1 MSFPRAPDP
10 TPTAPPQV
18 MPEAMGQ
25 AMAGLAQDA
34 IISLN
39 AQVDAVEAVAVR
51 ALHGPVPAGDTERED
66 ALRCAHRIAG
76 TAGAF
81 AWHAASAL
89 LREAEALL
97 GSAEELDADAAVR
110 LCELVMEARD
120 DLDRP
125 PFSPDAGAAAAA
137 DAAPAGPTVES
148 SAPQPPAP
156 RPHAGVPLR
165 TPTVDVVVVEDDL
178 ILGALICRV
187 VTDLGLTVAHCED
200 GVSALGLLAGTD
212 PPASPRMILLDIDL
226 PGRSGLSVL
235 RVLQRDG
242 VTASASVTM
251 LSSRSGAE
259 DRQLAAELG
268 ASGFLSKPFA
278 IRDIVVRLQGLS
290 AAAIS
295 C

>member
-1 MSFPRAPDP
+1 MSVPRAPDSGP
-10 TPTAPPQV
+10 AVPWQV

-25 AMAGLAQDA
+25 AMAVLAQDA
-34 IISLN
+34 IASLN

-51 ALHGPVPAGDTERED
+51 ALHGPVPAGDTERDE

-81 AWHAASAL
+81 SWHAASSL

-97 GSAEELDADAAVR
+97 GADGDLDADAAVR
-110 LCELVMEARD
+110 LCELVMGARD
-120 DLDRP
+120 DLERP
-125 PFSPDAGAAAAA
+125 PFSQSAESDAGAAS
-137 DAAPAGPTVES
+137 APPVES
-148 SAPQPPAP
+148 SATQPPVTS
-156 RPHAGVPLR
+156 RPCPDIPLR

-178 ILGALICRV
+178 ILGALLCRV

-200 GVSALGLLAGTD
+200 GVSALGLLAGAD
-212 PPASPRMILLDIDL
+212 PPAHPRLILLDIDL

-251 LSSRSGAE
+251 LSSRSGAD

-268 ASGFLSKPFA
+268 ATGFLSKPFA

>member
-1 MSFPRAPDP
+1 MSVPRAPGR
-10 TPTAPPQV
+10 TPAVPPHV
-18 MPEAMGQ
+18 APEAMGQ
-25 AMAGLAQDA
+25 ALAGLAKDA
-34 IISLN
+34 IVSLN
-39 AQVDAVEAVAVR
+39 EHVDAVEAVAVR
-51 ALHGPVPAGDTERED
+51 ALHGPVPAGDSEREE
-66 ALRCAHRIAG
+66 ALRCAHRVAG

-81 AWHAASAL
+81 AWHEASAL

-97 GSAEELDADAAVR
+97 GADGDLDADAAVR
-110 LCELVMEARD
+110 LCELVVGARD

-125 PFSPDAGAAAAA
+125 PFSHGAEPAAGAGATTAH
-137 DAAPAGPTVES
+137 PLES
-148 SAPQPPAP
+148 SATQPPLAP
-156 RPHAGVPLR
+156 RPHPGVPLR

-178 ILGALICRV
+178 ILGALVCRV

-200 GVSALGLLAGTD
+200 GVSALGLLAGAD
-212 PPASPRMILLDIDL
+212 PPAHPRVILLDIDL

-251 LSSRSGAE
+251 LSSRSGAD

-268 ASGFLSKPFA
+268 ATGFLSKPFA
-278 IRDIVVRLQGLS
+278 IRDIVVQLQGLS
-290 AAAIS
+290 AAAVS